1 MVSFAGCEICGKVFT
16 RKERL
21 LVHMTSHMSGKE
33 EDIIQKRTEMGFE
46 SNSQSSMSSH
56 SHSHSHSQQ
65 MHSQHSL
72 DSTTLRNALQKT
84 TSDSKPSVS
93 LLKQQQSLLKSAVQ
107 SSNSNKSVEIKTN
120 DSNES
125 IEDDMDDE
133 NSNEPTG
140 EQTHPCDLCQ
150 AIFETSKELRQHIKS
165 HFEGEGLGQNVAET
179 ESNAD
184 DSQYDEEED
193 YENEVSE
200 LYSLTAMFNVFLTSK
215 NNFVMVLGH
224 G

>member
-1 MVSFAGCEICGKVFT
+1 MFLFAGCEICGKVFT

-21 LVHMTSHMSGKE
+21 LVHMTSHMSGRE
-33 EDIIQKRTEMGFE
+33 EDINQKRAEMGFE

-56 SHSHSHSQQ
+56 SHSYSHSHSQQ
-65 MHSQHSL
+65 HLRSQHSL
-72 DSTTLRNALQKT
+72 DSATLRNALQMA
-84 TSDSKPSVS
+84 TSDSKTASVS

-107 SSNSNKSVEIKTN
+107 SSNSNKTIEIKTN

-150 AIFETSKELRQHIKS
+150 AIFATNKELRQHIKS

-184 DSQYDEEED
+184 DSQYDDEED
-193 YENEVSE
+193 YENEVSN
-200 LYSLTAMFNVFLTSK
+200 L
-215 NNFVMVLGH
+215 
-224 G
+224 